1 MELME
6 KIGYLKGL
14 LEGLDIKDSKEAK
27 VFTAITDILDEMADS
42 IALLDDSVCEL
53 EELADTLDEDLGS
66 LEEDFYSDD
75 CDCDCDDCDC
85 DCDDCDCDC
94 DEECD
99 CEEYYEVVCPT
110 CGDTVCLIE
119 EMLLEGEIDC
129 PNCGEHLEFDLDDEE
144 ADEKSE

>member
-1 MELME
+1 MDLME

-14 LEGLDIKDSKEAK
+14 LEGLDILESKEAK
-27 VFTAITDILDEMADS
+27 VFNAITDILDEMADS

-53 EELADTLDEDLGS
+53 EVLADTLDEDFGS
-66 LEEDFYSDD
+66 LEEDFYSD
-75 CDCDCDDCDC
+75 DCDCDDCDC

-119 EMLLEGEIDC
+119 EMLLEGGIDC

-144 ADEKSE
+144 ATEKSE